1 MTASAIDFAVHTPE
15 SAPAPAGDALRR
27 LEASV
32 GRIPNLAATMASSP
46 VLIEALLALRGL
58 YGSTDFSWEEVEL
71 LSLVAAR
78 ENDCAWCVAFHSAG
92 GLQNGLDRAT
102 VDALRAGSNP
112 SDPRLAALATFART
126 MVQRRGNVGPD
137 ALAAFVAAGFT
148 PRQALDVVM
157 GMAFS
162 VLPNYAAHLTKPE
175 LDAFLVP
182 HAWTR

>member
-1 MTASAIDFAVHTPE
+1 MTAIDFEVHTADTAPE
-15 SAPAPAGDALRR
+15 PAGDALRR

-32 GRIPNLAATMASSP
+32 GRVPNLAATMAESP

-58 YGSTDFSWEEVEL
+58 FGQTTFTWAEVEL

-92 GLQNGLDRAT
+92 GLSNGLDQSA
-102 VDALRAGSNP
+102 VDALRDGSNP
-112 SDPRLAALATFART
+112 ADPRLAALATFART
-126 MVQRRGNVGPD
+126 MVQRRGNVGQES
-137 ALAAFVAAGFT
+137 LAAFVGAGFT

-162 VLPNYAAHLTKPE
+162 VLPNYAAHLTRPR
-175 LDAFLVP
+175 LDDFLAP